1 MDAPA
6 VVAAAEQPAAV
17 VVAAPASPAE
27 PKSSAPLQTFP
38 TFSNEPKTALDRLA
52 GGPSRVAIALL
63 VAVSAIALM
72 ALAPLLVGRLHSWW
86 QVGGGVPPVVYAL
99 AHIIPTEP
107 CLPVNIDEMKQNG
120 TALFGTVDLRNVRA
134 SLYHHLQYS
143 RADRPRPQGI
153 SAQYLER
160 HQICFALI
168 NLTHS
173 HDDATNLVEMINM
186 RIVGVSIDMRLRTRE
201 TSSLCEHAY
210 SARRFQDVTI
220 VYWTP
225 EGVRR
230 MLNVEGLAAITV
242 QQVDDIQTGSGYCQ
256 DTNLE
261 AQIERLQR
269 RVTTMDQRTAG
280 SVGTVPLQLPH

>member
-1 MDAPA
+1 MEAPA
-6 VVAAAEQPAAV
+6 AAAAPEPVSVPVPVPEALATAPPTPVPAPPPAATQPACGV
-17 VVAAPASPAE
+17 P
-27 PKSSAPLQTFP
+27 
-38 TFSNEPKTALDRLA
+38 RL
-52 GGPSRVAIALL
+52 
-63 VAVSAIALM
+63 AIALM
-72 ALAPLLVGRLHSWW
+72 AAVGAIVLVVMAPLLAGRLYTWW

-107 CLPVNIDEMKQNG
+107 CLPVNIDEMKRNG

-160 HQICFALI
+160 HQICYALI
-168 NLTHS
+168 NLTYS
-173 HDDATNLVEMINM
+173 DEDATNLVEMINM
-186 RIVGVSIDMRLRTRE
+186 RIIGASLDDRLRTLE

-225 EGVRR
+225 AGKRR
-230 MLNVEGLAAITV
+230 MLDVEGRASITV
-242 QQVDDIQTGSGYCQ
+242 QQVDDVQSGNGYCQ

-261 AQIERLQR
+261 AQLERLQR
-269 RVTTMDQRTAG
+269 RVTSMDRRT
-280 SVGTVPLQLPH
+280 SGTGPYAPLQLPN